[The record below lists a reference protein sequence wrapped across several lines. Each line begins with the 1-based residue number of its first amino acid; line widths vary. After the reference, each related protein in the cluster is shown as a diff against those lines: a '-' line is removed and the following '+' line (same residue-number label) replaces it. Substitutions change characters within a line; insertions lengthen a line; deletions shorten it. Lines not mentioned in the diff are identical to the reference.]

1 MVDSETHV
9 GDLGNIHPD
18 ATGTA
23 DLDMLSAIDTTLI
36 LGRGLIVHG
45 GRDEGS
51 HSQPAG
57 NSGPRLAQ
65 CVLGR
70 TDTNLF

>member
-1 MVDSETHV
+1 MVDSETHE
-9 GDLGNIHPD
+9 GDLGNIHSD
-18 ATGTA
+18 ATGNA
-23 DLDMLSAIDTTLI
+23 DFDMLSAVDTTLI
-36 LGRGLIVHG
+36 LGRGLIVHS

-51 HSQPAG
+51 RSQPAG

-70 TDTNLF
+70 TDITIL